1 VSGPRVVVD
10 TNFFL
15 AARDPRP
22 SGFAAPRDFLDAVDE
37 GRFLALVSVITLAEL
52 RAGFS
57 SAQLPAMWTPFL
69 SHLLASESIEVEPVD
84 DAIAIAAGALRN
96 ERGLSLPDALICAT
110 ASERS
115 ATCIATNDHELLS
128 AKPPIVARRPADLVR

>member
-10 TNFFL
+10 TNVFL
-15 AARDPRP
+15 AAREPRE
-22 SGFAAPRDFLDAVDE
+22 SGFAAARAFLGAVDE
-37 GRFLALVSVITLAEL
+37 GRFVALVSVITLAEL

-57 SAQLPAMWTPFL
+57 SAQMPAMWTPFL

-84 DAIAIAAGALRN
+84 EAIAIAAGALRN
-96 ERGLSLPDALICAT
+96 ERGLSLPDSLICAT

-115 ATCIATNDHELLS
+115 AICIATNDHELLA
-128 AKPPIVARRPADLVR
+128 AKPPVVARRPAELMR